1 MKARLCAK
9 LVPANHRALLCLQ
22 CRACSGNNAAAGEVH
37 VRGRTGAAADQKMD
51 ERWRL
56 MCQVSL

>member
-9 LVPANHRALLCLQ
+9 LVPANHRALLPLQ

-37 VRGRTGAAADQKMD
+37 VRGRTGAAADQMMD
-51 ERWRL
+51 ERW
-56 MCQVSL
+56 